1 MSDSETLLKATL
13 NRVAA
18 RIGKKMIH
26 SAEELADIAQDAPR
40 RIQEEWSQ
48 FKDEVIEESIRL
60 EKASKTTSSKDV
72 ESTKRNP
79 SHEDLIQSKIDN
91 LRSKVMNI
99 NRNIE
104 EKN

>member
-1 MSDSETLLKATL
+1 LSDSETLLKATL

-26 SAEELADIAQDAPR
+26 SAEELADIAQEAPQ
-40 RIQEEWSQ
+40 RIKEEWSQ
-48 FKDEVIEESIRL
+48 FKEEVIEESIRI
-60 EKASKTTSSKDV
+60 EKATKRTSSEDIGN
-72 ESTKRNP
+72 TKQTP
-79 SHEDLIQSKIDN
+79 SHEDLIQSKIDK
-91 LRSKVMNI
+91 LRSKIMNI

>member
-1 MSDSETLLKATL
+1 
-13 NRVAA
+13 
-18 RIGKKMIH
+18 MIH

-48 FKDEVIEESIRL
+48 FKDEVIEESIRI
-60 EKASKTTSSKDV
+60 EKASKTKTSKDV
-72 ESTKRNP
+72 EKTKQN
-79 SHEDLIQSKIDN
+79 SSNEDLIQSKIDN

>member
-18 RIGKKMIH
+18 RLGKKIIN
-26 SAEELADIAQDAPR
+26 SAEELADIAQDAPQ

-48 FKDEVIEESIRL
+48 LKDEIIEESIRI
-60 EKASKTTSSKDV
+60 ETESKRPTTKEV
-72 ESTKRNP
+72 GNFKQNP
-79 SHEDLIQSKIDN
+79 SHENLIQTKIDS
-91 LRSKVMNI
+91 LRSKVINI

>member
-18 RIGKKMIH
+18 RIGKTIIH
-26 SAEELADIAQDAPR
+26 SAEELADIAEDAPR
-40 RIQEEWSQ
+40 RIKEEWSQ
-48 FKDEVIEESIRL
+48 FKDEVIEESIRI
-60 EKASKTTSSKDV
+60 EKASKTTRPKD
-72 ESTKRNP
+72 EEKTKKNP
-79 SHEDLIQSKIDN
+79 SHEDLIQRKIDN
-91 LRSKVMNI
+91 LRSKVMNF

>member
-18 RIGKKMIH
+18 RIGKKIIH
-26 SAEELADIAQDAPR
+26 SAEELADIAKDAPQ
-40 RIQEEWSQ
+40 RIQKEWSQ
-48 FKDEVIEESIRL
+48 FKDEVIEESIRI
-60 EKASKTTSSKDV
+60 EKASKTTTSEDV
-72 ESTKRNP
+72 EKSKQNP
-79 SHEDLIQSKIDN
+79 SHKDLIQNKIDN

-104 EKN
+104 ERN

>member
-1 MSDSETLLKATL
+1 
-13 NRVAA
+13 
-18 RIGKKMIH
+18 MIH
-26 SAEELADIAQDAPR
+26 SAEELADLAQDVPR

-48 FKDEVIEESIRL
+48 FKDEVIEESIRI
-60 EKASKTTSSKDV
+60 EKESKTTSSRDEEKNNQK
-72 ESTKRNP
+72 T